1 MFLEP
6 LIESRLATHEGTELM
21 VARERLRAPSG
32 AGANTHDMPHMWY
45 KHGMARVRI
54 STTVDEQL
62 LATARRTRS
71 ELADAALIDEAL
83 SALLARNRAGEIDA
97 AYAAYDRVPLDA
109 DDEWGN
115 LASFR
120 TAAGAS

>member
-1 MFLEP
+1 MLH
-6 LIESRLATHEGTELM
+6 L
-21 VARERLRAPSG
+21 
-32 AGANTHDMPHMWY
+32 WY

-83 SALLARNRAGEIDA
+83 SALLARHRAGEIDA

-109 DDEWGN
+109 DDEWGS

>member
-1 MFLEP
+1 MSCGLHD
-6 LIESRLATHEGTELM
+6 ATVVLH
-21 VARERLRAPSG
+21 VWY
-32 AGANTHDMPHMWY
+32 NT
-45 KHGMARVRI
+45 GIARVRI

-71 ELADAALIDEAL
+71 ELADSALIDEAL
-83 SALLARNRAGEIDA
+83 SALLARNRAVEIDA
-97 AYAAYDRVPLDA
+97 AYAAYDRVPLDVE
-109 DDEWGN
+109 DEWGD